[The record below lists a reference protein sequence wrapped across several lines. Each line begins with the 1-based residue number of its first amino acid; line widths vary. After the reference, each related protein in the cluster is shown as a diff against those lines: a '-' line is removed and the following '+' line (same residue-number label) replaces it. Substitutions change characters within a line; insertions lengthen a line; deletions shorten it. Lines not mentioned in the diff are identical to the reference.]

1 MRKGW
6 YFGGVAQAGALR
18 KAERQEKEKSDRG
31 EKARAAA
38 RTPFLLTYSWA
49 ANLKMELKAG
59 LQEAAKAALKSRDTV
74 KLSTLRLLLAAVHNE
89 EIRLRKEL
97 GAEEIQKVIATLS
110 KQRSEAIELYRK
122 GGRDDLAQK
131 EEAELEILQAY
142 LPQPLTEQ
150 EVQTLIRESIAE
162 LGATGVQDLGK
173 VMKQVMPKV
182 SGRTDGKR
190 VNELAKA
197 LLGG

>member
-1 MRKGW
+1 
-6 YFGGVAQAGALR
+6 
-18 KAERQEKEKSDRG
+18 
-31 EKARAAA
+31 
-38 RTPFLLTYSWA
+38 
-49 ANLKMELKAG
+49 MELKAG

-97 GAEEIQKVIATLS
+97 GAEEIQKVITTLS

-173 VMKQVMPKV
+173 VMKQVMPKL

>member
-1 MRKGW
+1 
-6 YFGGVAQAGALR
+6 
-18 KAERQEKEKSDRG
+18 
-31 EKARAAA
+31 
-38 RTPFLLTYSWA
+38 
-49 ANLKMELKAG
+49 MELKAG

-110 KQRSEAIELYRK
+110 KQRSEAIDLYRK
-122 GGRDDLAQK
+122 GGRNDLAQK

>member
-1 MRKGW
+1 
-6 YFGGVAQAGALR
+6 
-18 KAERQEKEKSDRG
+18 
-31 EKARAAA
+31 
-38 RTPFLLTYSWA
+38 
-49 ANLKMELKAG
+49 MELKAG
-59 LQEAAKAALKSRDTV
+59 LQEAAKAALKSRDTI

-122 GGRDDLAQK
+122 GGRNDLAQK

>member
-1 MRKGW
+1 
-6 YFGGVAQAGALR
+6 
-18 KAERQEKEKSDRG
+18 
-31 EKARAAA
+31 
-38 RTPFLLTYSWA
+38 
-49 ANLKMELKAG
+49 MELKAG

-122 GGRDDLAQK
+122 GGRNDLAQK